1 MSEIFSSR
9 QPRRRFLGKAAAA
22 LAAITAGF
30 PSSARAAVATDGT
43 LDSDH
48 DAWIKAS
55 KGKHRQFF
63 HAFQAQETAML
74 MASNYLDAY
83 TQEFNVKP
91 GEVNAVIG
99 VHGPALAI
107 GFSDAAWA
115 KYAMGK
121 SAGINDPSTK
131 EPVVRNVFAGTGPL
145 GVASLQKR
153 GVTFLLCNTALR
165 RLSRMLAEQ
174 RGETYEA
181 VYEDL
186 KSSQL
191 PGVILVPALVVAIN
205 RAQEAG
211 FSYVRA

>member
-1 MSEIFSSR
+1 MSEMFSSR

-22 LAAITAGF
+22 LAALTAGF
-30 PSSARAAVATDGT
+30 PRSAHAAVETESM

-48 DAWIKAS
+48 DAWIKAL

-63 HAFQAQETAML
+63 HAFAAQETPML

-83 TQEFNVKP
+83 TQEFNAKP
-91 GEVNAVIG
+91 GEANAVIG
-99 VHGPALAI
+99 VHGPALAV
-107 GFSDAAWA
+107 GFNDAAWA

-121 SAGINDPSTK
+121 STGINDPSTK

-153 GVTFLLCNTALR
+153 GVTFLLCNTGLR
-165 RLSRMLAEQ
+165 RSSRMLAEQ
-174 RGETYEA
+174 RGEAYEK

-186 KSSQL
+186 KASML